1 MDKLVRK
8 IEVPLGIKAIEKA
21 GLYIVQKKDLDRLAE
36 VAADA
41 YQDYPLHNWFTK
53 GKYDAKA
60 SKLIMQISLKTMTE
74 DAVIY
79 ADSEE
84 INGFAVWLPF
94 GFTGSKTLPFL
105 MNGGLSLIFHSG
117 FGIIG
122 RLLTYETY
130 AMNLKKEF
138 TENYDWYLY
147 NLSIKKDAQGKGIA
161 SKLMRPM
168 LQFCDDERMVAYLE
182 TNKESN
188 VGLYRHYGFDLM
200 KEEQIP
206 KSTVTHYAMVRK
218 PKEQK
223 WKKRVNIKP
232 SSNKTEANKMQNEK
246 KELLKKFKT
255 VIDDLMDHYEEY
267 TDEEK
272 AQIKE
277 IFQKVAELNTILD
290 KYDIEAK
297 FDWNEYFTLVGQCF
311 DSTPY
316 IF

>member
-8 IEVPLGIKAIEKA
+8 IEIPLAKNAIEKA
-21 GLYIVQKKDLDRLAE
+21 GLYIVQKKDLNRLAE

-41 YQDYPLHNWFTK
+41 YQDYPLHNWLTK

-84 INGFAVWLPF
+84 INGFAAWLPF
-94 GFTGSKTLPFL
+94 GFTGSKALPFL
-105 MNGGLSLIFHSG
+105 MHGGLRLILHSG
-117 FGIIG
+117 LGIIG

-130 AMNLKKEF
+130 AMKLKKEF

-147 NLSIKKDAQGKGIA
+147 NLSIRKDAQGKGLA

-168 LQFCDDERMVAYLE
+168 LQFCEDERMVAYLE

-188 VGLYRHYGFDLM
+188 VGLYRHYGFALM

-218 PKEQK
+218 PEG
-223 WKKRVNIKP
+223 
-232 SSNKTEANKMQNEK
+232 M
-246 KELLKKFKT
+246 
-255 VIDDLMDHYEEY
+255 
-267 TDEEK
+267 
-272 AQIKE
+272 
-277 IFQKVAELNTILD
+277 
-290 KYDIEAK
+290 
-297 FDWNEYFTLVGQCF
+297 
-311 DSTPY
+311 
-316 IF
+316 